1 MVPANGGLWNFN
13 FNGINFSEN
22 IKYSLVVDNPL
33 DFYAE
38 MHRPQ
43 HFLDFTSKVDEE
55 DNEEDGLPDRDDN
68 FA

>member
-13 FNGINFSEN
+13 FHGINFSEN
-22 IKYSLVVDNPL
+22 MRYGLVVDNPL

-43 HFLDFTSKVDEE
+43 HFLDFTAKEME
-55 DNEEDGLPDRDDN
+55 
-68 FA
+68 